1 MSHFVTGVL
10 EDLQE
15 ECHSVML
22 HENMNISRLM
32 VNARRV
38 EESRFKRT
46 SRDAKRAISFDCGA
60 INNMLEIQY
69 KPRFKKTF
77 SNHVPSIFPKAR
89 DDKVSKPIAPKGRSG
104 KSPNEK
110 TTCAK
115 CGKGHHGECLVGRR
129 NGFGCGKN
137 GHKVTDCRNLKGQ
150 EKGAQAQA
158 SGSSDAPKKN
168 RFYALH
174 SMCEQ
179 DTSPDVVTDML
190 KVITID
196 VYALIYRVLPR
207 HLLPLL

>member
-38 EESRFKRT
+38 EESRSKTT
-46 SRDAKRAISFDCGA
+46 SRDAKRVISFDCGA

-77 SNHVPSIFPKAR
+77 SNHVPSKFPKAR

-150 EKGAQAQA
+150 
-158 SGSSDAPKKN
+158 
-168 RFYALH
+168 
-174 SMCEQ
+174 
-179 DTSPDVVTDML
+179 
-190 KVITID
+190 
-196 VYALIYRVLPR
+196 
-207 HLLPLL
+207 